1 MENNNTE
8 IRKQFDEIFLD
19 EFIINEE
26 DLKNNV
32 SFESLGI
39 DSLDKITF
47 IFELEK
53 EFDIDIQDNDI
64 DNLKTPNELF
74 EYVLPLITKK

>member
-19 EFIINEE
+19 EFTINEE